1 VGKVNIFA
9 TRAATGFPTK
19 KFVAPFDGRPFITNG
34 AIGRTR
40 FLQGNLAG
48 AAVSTLARRA
58 PADLRLPCM
67 VYAAIAAVPRGTDA
81 TDLDLAG
88 AGRSA
93 GVVNVIAYDG
103 VTCDDGSRSAAG
115 IAVVARG
122 YWLAR
127 KTLARLLAQ
136 WVGAPC
142 TRASDYMAASLARS
156 LGAHAD
162 APAHC
167 TTQLVDGH
175 LRLWFAT
182 KEPARS
188 RAAAAQLAGI
198 AEALVD
204 LCMVHVDSVEAGMEL
219 LAPAI
224 TLARALQPA
233 PVQVIGFPELLALHR
248 VSPARSGRADATAP
262 GREAS
267 EILAPEALAA

>member
-1 VGKVNIFA
+1 
-9 TRAATGFPTK
+9 
-19 KFVAPFDGRPFITNG
+19 
-34 AIGRTR
+34 
-40 FLQGNLAG
+40 
-48 AAVSTLARRA
+48 VSTLARRA

-67 VYAAIAAVPRGTDA
+67 VYAAIAAAPRGRDVA
-81 TDLDLAG
+81 DLDLAA

-93 GVVNVIAYDG
+93 GAVNVIAYDG

-127 KTLARLLAQ
+127 KALARLLAQ
-136 WVGAPC
+136 WVGDPR
-142 TRASDYMAASLARS
+142 TRVSDYMAGSTARS
-156 LGAHAD
+156 LGARAN

-167 TTQLVDGH
+167 TAQLVDGH

-182 KEPARS
+182 QDPARS

-198 AEALVD
+198 AERLVD
-204 LCMVHVDSVEAGMEL
+204 LCMFQVDSVAAGVEL

-224 TLARALQPA
+224 ALARALQPA

-248 VSPARSGRADATAP
+248 LAPARSGHSDATALGLEP
-262 GREAS
+262 S